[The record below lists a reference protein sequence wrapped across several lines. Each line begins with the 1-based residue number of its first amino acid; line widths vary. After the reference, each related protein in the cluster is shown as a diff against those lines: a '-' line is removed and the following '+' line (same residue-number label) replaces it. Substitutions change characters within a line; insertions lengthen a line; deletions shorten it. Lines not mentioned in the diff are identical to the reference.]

1 MRSEQIKERHNSLSF
16 SIGDRVMSRE
26 LKIVLRETPT
36 GRESSPWL
44 DPQRDKFTQVAKE
57 CKEAFKDSK
66 LKGEAK
72 IRAMNRFMSERLRAS
87 DRP

>member
-1 MRSEQIKERHNSLSF
+1 MLPLLLLEADMPSE
-16 SIGDRVMSRE
+16 M
-26 LKIVLRETPT
+26 KIVLRETKT
-36 GRESSPWL
+36 GREETPWL
-44 DPQRDKFTQVAKE
+44 DPQRDKFTRVARE

-72 IRAMNRFMSERLRAS
+72 IRAMNAFMSRRLRAS